1 MINYTSFRT
10 IEQLQDSLSC
20 LQRELFDTQI
30 LQKDCRNAKDNYNL
44 QRVTKMIK
52 QYHEM
57 IEGYESG
64 ILTLKNKEV
73 FNYE

>member
-1 MINYTSFRT
+1 LNYTSYRT

-20 LQRELFDTQI
+20 LQRELFDMQI
-30 LQKDCRNAKDNYNL
+30 LKKDCRNANDNYHL

-52 QYHEM
+52 QYNKM
-57 IEGYESG
+57 IEGYEAG
-64 ILTLKNKEV
+64 IITVKNREV